1 MVESIKGIAAAQMQ
15 EVAAKHQKEGQSG
28 SFTALLQE
36 SIAKV
41 SEVQVSADKA
51 IEGLAKGEAT
61 NVHEA
66 MIAVEEA
73 NLSFNMMLQVRN
85 KLLAAYE
92 EIMRMQL

>member
-1 MVESIKGIAAAQMQ
+1 MVESIKGVAVAGLQEIAKQQSNGAQ
-15 EVAAKHQKEGQSG
+15 SS

-36 SIAKV
+36 SISKV
-41 SEVQVSADKA
+41 NEVQHSANKA
-51 IEGLAKGEAT
+51 IESLVTGQAT